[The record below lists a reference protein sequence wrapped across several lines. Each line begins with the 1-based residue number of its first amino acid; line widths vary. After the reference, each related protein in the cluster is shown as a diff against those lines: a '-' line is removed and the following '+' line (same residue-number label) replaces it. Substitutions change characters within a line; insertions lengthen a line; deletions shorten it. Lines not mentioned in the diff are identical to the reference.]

1 MKQITAKRC
10 TQIHPC
16 LPVQRGN
23 VRISKIVFINALPYV
38 LENGC
43 KQHALPKRFGNWFAV
58 YARFGRRFRSGV
70 LERLF
75 AALREQH
82 ATGEGPFL

>member
-1 MKQITAKRC
+1 MPVDNETAIERCAVMKQITAKRC

-23 VRISKIVFINALPYV
+23 VRVSKIIFIDTLPYV

-43 KQHALPKRFGNWFAV
+43 KRGALPKRFGNWFAV
-58 YARFGRRFRSGV
+58 YAG
-70 LERLF
+70 L
-75 AALREQH
+75 AAGS
-82 ATGEGPFL
+82 AAA